1 MVNHIYVNSTLL
13 IIGITIATII
23 VVVASENMTAI
34 PQSSIV
40 KIKDTYVYLPKHVMT
55 ATIAKYK
62 KSIVNQI
69 GTHMDEELRAR
80 FKLAERKLSEYI
92 RLKHAIDVHI
102 NLSVIEKYIADEH
115 IAGNHI
121 AYTECDLHGYDPS
134 EYHHSSGRILY
145 LLDQILLLE
154 RNSNV
159 QMPLN
164 LDVIDSLLNYS
175 AYRKQS
181 LEDMR
186 TADNVRDNAT
196 DDDGYDDQ
204 YYDVGDAVTCSKAK
218 KCSHKLRHNLHDF
231 ISDGAAQDIFSDNE
245 SNQKAKNAREA
256 MSSWRIR
263 ANYSEP
269 SDMSEINDHSEVS
282 NRMTFEHMFC
292 RVNKRIQPIKSFA
305 IEPNGKQSL
314 TDKWD
319 YLERQF
325 LTN

>member
-13 IIGITIATII
+13 IIGITIAAII
-23 VVVASENMTAI
+23 VVVASENVTAT

-62 KSIVNQI
+62 KSIVKQI
-69 GTHMDEELRAR
+69 GTHVDEELRAR

-92 RLKHAIDVHI
+92 RLKHGIDVHI

-115 IAGNHI
+115 IAGKHV
-121 AYTECDLHGYDPS
+121 AYTECELHEHDPS
-134 EYHHSSGRILY
+134 EYYHLTGRILY
-145 LLDQILLLE
+145 LLDQILILE

-164 LDVIDSLLNYS
+164 LDIIDSLLNYR

-181 LEDMR
+181 LEDIQ
-186 TADNVRDNAT
+186 TANNVGDT
-196 DDDGYDDQ
+196 DDDDHDDHADQ
-204 YYDVGDAVTCSKAK
+204 YCDGNAARSGAK
-218 KCSHKLRHNLHDF
+218 KCSRKLRHNLHDF

-256 MSSWRIR
+256 MSSWRTR

-269 SDMSEINDHSEVS
+269 SGMSEINDHSEVS

-292 RVNKRIQPIKSFA
+292 RVNKRTQPIKSHST
-305 IEPNGKQSL
+305 EPNGKQSL